1 MYYKTYGGVVVE
13 AQRIVEFVFD
23 KKTTTKYVI
32 LEDGSKVL
40 QPKVH
45 GNAPQV
51 GDFLVQTPPPAT
63 LLRNG
68 KVYQEPTVD
77 AAIIPQS
84 DFSNL
89 YTPIPPTPEI
99 VEPNVPAAE
108 ISEQTQKDRE
118 YLNQLSTW
126 LKEPYGT
133 KMPEE
138 LKAAAAEI
146 EPVVAL
152 PEILTDPEKV
162 LSEQVFTPFLE
173 ICAESLDVPE
183 ITPIEAETV
192 PTSEITEVADSIA
205 PVTEPTEPAQE

>member
-23 KKTTTKYVI
+23 KKTTTKYVV
-32 LEDGSKVL
+32 LEDGSKFI
-40 QPKVH
+40 QPKIH

-51 GDFLVQTPPPAT
+51 GDFLVQTLPSAT
-63 LLRNG
+63 CLRNG
-68 KVYQEPTVD
+68 KEYREPTVD

-89 YTPIPPTPEI
+89 YAPIPPVPEI
-99 VEPNVPAAE
+99 VEPETLAPDRFAPPKFAPVAEAVVEPALEE
-108 ISEQTQKDRE
+108 ITAPTE
-118 YLNQLSTW
+118 
-126 LKEPYGT
+126 
-133 KMPEE
+133 
-138 LKAAAAEI
+138 
-146 EPVVAL
+146 L

-173 ICAESLDVPE
+173 LSVESLDVPE

-192 PTSEITEVADSIA
+192 PTSEITEVADSIT
-205 PVTEPTEPAQE
+205 PVTEPTEVDESEDDRNSPA